1 MNKYK
6 MRDETIL
13 LFMFMVCFTA
23 LMLLGQI
30 KIQVYTPVIL
40 FVIGYMIGYK
50 KKSRELIR

>member
-1 MNKYK
+1 MNKYR

-23 LMLLGQI
+23 LMLLEHI

-40 FVIGYMIGYK
+40 FVTGYMVGYK
-50 KKSRELIR
+50 KRSRELIK